1 MNIWLDSEF
10 NGWGGEL
17 ISLALV
23 AENGKEFYEVLDC
36 FYPNQWVQMN
46 VMPYLKKQP
55 VSMDEFQLSLKT
67 YLNSFE
73 SLKIMATWPDD
84 FRLLMQMLIIG
95 DGRRMKTPEITM
107 VLLNPTQK
115 SAEIMSKSTHN
126 ALEDARLLRI
136 AHPCI

>member
-23 AENGKEFYEVLDC
+23 SENGKEFYEVIPC
-36 FYPNQWVQMN
+36 ASPNPWVRDN
-46 VMPYLKKQP
+46 VIPYLKKEPIDKTALQGK
-55 VSMDEFQLSLKT
+55 LSD

-73 SLKIMATWPDD
+73 MLKIMASWPDD

-95 DGRRMKTPEITM
+95 DGKRIKTPELQM
-107 VLLNPTQK
+107 VLLNPTRK
-115 SAEIMSKSTHN
+115 GAEIMSKSTHN
-126 ALEDARLLRI
+126 ALEDARLLKI
-136 AHPCI
+136 AHPCL